1 MASFQHSKR
10 SDNKWCTVEVRW
22 GTFIE
27 SLTIFFYFLGAFVN
41 FPIQTLMF
49 SPWLL
54 LRKVIILQLELGLPC
69 SFTSKT
75 MNGIFKTPKYIH
87 AQHTMKT
94 FLTNADPDLNEN
106 GFRSTDQ
113 TITIHSWEDFLPFQP
128 LIFMSVVS
136 FLNWQ
141 DRQAVALHGCWS
153 RS

>member
-1 MASFQHSKR
+1 MTSFQHSKR
-10 SDNKWCTVEVRW
+10 SDNKWSTVEVRW

-27 SLTIFFYFLGAFVN
+27 SLTVFFYFLGAFVN
-41 FPIQTLMF
+41 FPIQTLIF

-54 LRKVIILQLELGLPC
+54 LRKVIILQLELGRLVV
-69 SFTSKT
+69 SLQKLWMEF
-75 MNGIFKTPKYIH
+75 FKTPKYIH
-87 AQHTMKT
+87 AQHTMET
-94 FLTNADPDLNEN
+94 FLTNADPNLNEN
-106 GFRSTDQ
+106 VFRSTDQ

-141 DRQAVALHGCWS
+141 DRQAVTLHGCWS